1 MGALLD
7 HLDRRHVFT
16 DIAAATRDD
25 VIREMLDRIV
35 ATGAYSESD
44 AVTVLR
50 AVLKRER
57 VGTTGVGRGVA
68 IPHCKTS
75 VVKGPLVAFG
85 RTAAAVDFGATDG
98 EGVRSVFLVVS
109 RPEDADTHV
118 AILRSISRG
127 VRSDYYARVLSNTS
141 DAALLH
147 DLFGE
152 IEGAA

>member
-7 HLDRRHVFT
+7 HLSRNHVFT
-16 DIAAATRDD
+16 GVVADTRDD
-25 VIREMLDRIV
+25 VIREMLDRLV
-35 ATGAYSESD
+35 GTGACSAAD

-57 VGTTGVGRGVA
+57 VGSTGVGRGVA
-68 IPHCKTS
+68 IPHCKTAA
-75 VVKGPLVAFG
+75 VAGPFVAFG
-85 RTAAAVDFGATDG
+85 RTTAPVDFGASDG

-109 RPEDADTHV
+109 RPEDAATHM
-118 AILRSISRG
+118 AILSAISRG

-141 DAALLH
+141 DVALLY